1 MSLNNKLDGIK
12 CLVGLIEEQ
21 IEELEKNNVKASS
34 TKARHLLQKVKTE
47 CHDLR
52 ADCLVFVKS
61 ISKKKAVVE
70 EAVVEE
76 AVVEEAVAEESPS
89 EDGGMGDT
97 PIPEAPKKKPKR
109 KTKVNKA

>member
-52 ADCLVFVKS
+52 ADCLVFVKAM
-61 ISKKKAVVE
+61 SKSK
-70 EAVVEE
+70 
-76 AVVEEAVAEESPS
+76 AVVEEAVAEESPAEES
-89 EDGGMGDT
+89 PQPD
-97 PIPEAPKKKPKR
+97 APKKKPKR
-109 KTKVNKA
+109 KTKVK